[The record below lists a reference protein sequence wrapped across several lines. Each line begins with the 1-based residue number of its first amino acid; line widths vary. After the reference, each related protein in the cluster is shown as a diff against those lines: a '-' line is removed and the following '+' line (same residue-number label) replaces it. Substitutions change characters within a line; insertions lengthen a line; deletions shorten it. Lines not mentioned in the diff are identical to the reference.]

1 MELPVLW
8 EEGGCQQEE
17 ERKVCRPKGGLHRG
31 RVENISLPSGM
42 GVGVSEDKLQKTL
55 KELA

>member
-1 MELPVLW
+1 MLW